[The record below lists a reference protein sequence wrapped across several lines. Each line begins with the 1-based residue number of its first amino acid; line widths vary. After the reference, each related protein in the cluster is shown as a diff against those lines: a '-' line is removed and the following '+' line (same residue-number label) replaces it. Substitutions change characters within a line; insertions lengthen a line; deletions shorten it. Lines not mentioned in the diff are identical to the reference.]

1 MEKFINF
8 FKENSAQFWTLAS
21 VIVGGIITYISTAA
35 AEHRKDKRQTQK
47 DKLGQVLIPYCTCL
61 EQTVA
66 KANQMQ
72 QMGLYPWDEKTIT
85 DQEFEEYLSAL
96 NTPST
101 YLEAAKRAFLSQ
113 AMRKK
118 LESYQTAVRDF
129 LITLKDECAKI
140 RVEYENYVLSKLKQ
154 FPFAS
159 TSENISIIFEKDTDV
174 KIKKAIIKKE
184 GISLIDDFSSV
195 VFLEKDAFERPYS
208 LDIDLDDEI
217 KENWRKIDLKLMDIS
232 DIEDSDEMLAYNLLD
247 YLYKN
252 TSDEKEALSSII
264 GKTKSS
270 DKFNGIIEK
279 LNQMIK
285 ELNKEIDKITK

>member
-8 FKENSAQFWTLAS
+8 FKENFAQFWTLAS

-35 AEHRKDKRQTQK
+35 AERRKDKRQAQK

-85 DQEFEEYLSAL
+85 DQEFEECLSAL

-101 YLEAAKRAFLSQ
+101 YLEAAKRVFLSQ
-113 AMRKK
+113 AARQK
-118 LESYQTAVRDF
+118 LKSYQTMIKDF
-129 LITLKDECAKI
+129 ADTLKDECEKI
-140 RVEYENYVLSKLKQ
+140 RVEYKKYVSSKLKQ

-159 TSENISIIFEKDTDV
+159 SFENISLEFEENADI

-184 GISLIDDFSSV
+184 GISLIDDFSSI
-195 VFLEKDAFERPYS
+195 VFLEKDVFERPYS
-208 LDIDLDDEI
+208 LVVNLDDEI
-217 KENWRKIDLKLMDIS
+217 KENWRKIDLELMDIS
-232 DIEDSDEMLAYNLLD
+232 DIADSDEKLAYDLLD

-252 TSDEKEALSSII
+252 TSDEQEVLSSII

-270 DKFNGIIEK
+270 DIFNGIIEK

-285 ELNKEIDKITK
+285 ELNKEIDKIIK